1 MEEINKEVFCV
12 EKALDKRCIDCK
24 HYEFPN
30 CNLKKAKVPYNTYAE
45 GCYFFVLNA
54 GEQKQQKKKGVDR

>member
-1 MEEINKEVFCV
+1 MEKVP
-12 EKALDKRCIDCK
+12 DKRCIDCK

-54 GEQKQQKKKGVDR
+54 GEQKQQKKKGVGR